1 MTREIATFWELT
13 EGQGFRRNGLTVSH
27 QAEDGTG
34 DRGEMASACST
45 PADELLL

>member
-1 MTREIATFWELT
+1 MGRAFV
-13 EGQGFRRNGLTVSH
+13 GNGLTVSH

>member
-13 EGQGFRRNGLTVSH
+13 DGQGFRRNGLTVSH

-34 DRGEMASACST
+34 GRGEMASACST